1 MNFATIIADLP
12 SERTIEF
19 GSAEENEEFM
29 LHQGINQEMRQLRKG
44 SFQSALAFR
53 NTESVNL
60 YADRFSTTCRQY
72 LESPP
77 GKVGL
82 VWFRSPVA
90 PVLASGVDVGGD
102 KLVFIPSGTVVGLVT
117 PDLMSSES
125 ITIPTDLFNNM
136 FAALCPSSTTTLE
149 QLSVIEGDEKTLQ
162 ILRAKLLRLLRD
174 PAEGMHPEALSNL
187 LAAIFSWIGN
197 APGSCPPEELPTQP
211 ARWRLAKRMEEFIL
225 EHYHDHVQI
234 EDICRATGAG
244 VRTLQRCFREYFGVT
259 VTEFLESVR
268 LASAHRELSVLNSSD
283 SSVTNIALDSGFS
296 HLGRFS
302 TAYRQRYGITP
313 SEQLSCRPGQKS

>member
-53 NTESVNL
+53 STESANL
-60 YADRFSTTCRQY
+60 YADRFSAACRMY

-77 GKVGL
+77 GMAGL
-82 VWFRSPVA
+82 VWMRSTGA
-90 PVLASGVDVGGD
+90 PVLASGCDAAND
-102 KLVFIPSGTVVGLVT
+102 RLVFIPSGHVVGLVT
-117 PDLMSSES
+117 PDLMGSES
-125 ITIPTDLFNNM
+125 MTIPEERFNDM
-136 FAALCPSSTTTLE
+136 FAAFCPTCAPPERLTLFAGDAKRL
-149 QLSVIEGDEKTLQ
+149 QALSGTL
-162 ILRAKLLRLLRD
+162 LGLLRD
-174 PAEGMHPEALSNL
+174 PAGDVHPEVLSNL
-187 LAAIFSWIGN
+187 LAAIFGWIDH
-197 APGSCPPEELPTQP
+197 APGNCPPEEFHSQP

-234 EDICRATGAG
+234 EDICRATGVG
-244 VRTLQRCFREYFGVT
+244 VRTLQRCVREYFGVT